1 MIDIR
6 TLTPKALHSTAQG
19 RAAHPGFTA
28 IPILDTPKGF
38 HWGDAAARFPLWNP
52 CGVQGVLRG
61 TNPGCAA
68 RPWAVLWNRFAVKN
82 IVAVLAILSLTTF
95 IAAAHGDVKTPVV
108 NRRVEVIDRVQPNI
122 VKIYGAGGL
131 RGLEAYQSGF
141 LISPTGHLLTV
152 WSYVLDSDT
161 ITVTLNDGRK
171 FEAEIVGARPQ
182 LDLALLKLKT
192 DLDDLPHF
200 VLADSKTAT
209 AGSRVL
215 AFSNLYRVAT
225 GNEAASVQRGVIS
238 VTTPLEARRGV
249 YETPYHGP
257 VYVLDAITNN
267 PGAAGGAL
275 TNRRG
280 ELIGMLGKELRSR
293 RSDLWLNYAMPIAE
307 LRSAIDDVLA
317 GRESSASDA
326 MARRKPVMSL
336 ELDLLGIVMVPDL
349 FDRTPPFIDGVRVG
363 SPAHA
368 AGLRRDDLVLL
379 IGERL
384 IQSCKSLVGELQYV
398 DRADQVKITVMRN
411 QKLIE
416 VTLKATG
423 DMSG

>member
-1 MIDIR
+1 MMNLLFSFLVPERLICTTSKLARRARVIA
-6 TLTPKALHSTAQG
+6 LT
-19 RAAHPGFTA
+19 
-28 IPILDTPKGF
+28 
-38 HWGDAAARFPLWNP
+38 
-52 CGVQGVLRG
+52 
-61 TNPGCAA
+61 
-68 RPWAVLWNRFAVKN
+68 AVLLTFFITAAQAEVQKP
-82 IVAVLAILSLTTF
+82 VATSRA
-95 IAAAHGDVKTPVV
+95 D
-108 NRRVEVIDRVQPNI
+108 VIDLVQPNI

-171 FEAEIVGARPQ
+171 FEAEMIGARPR

-192 DLDDLPHF
+192 DRTDLPYF
-200 VLADSKTAT
+200 DLADSKTAT
-209 AGSRVL
+209 TGSRVL

-225 GNEAASVQRGVIS
+225 GNEAASVQRGVVS
-238 VTTPLEARRGV
+238 VTAPLEARRGV
-249 YETPYHGP
+249 YETPYRGP

-280 ELIGMLGKELRSR
+280 ELVGMLGKELRSR

-307 LRSAIDDVLA
+307 LRGAIDDILA
-317 GRESSASDA
+317 GRESSMSDP
-326 MARRKPVMSL
+326 MTRRKPVMSL
-336 ELDLLGIVMVPDL
+336 ELDLLGIAMVPDVL
-349 FDRTPPFIDGVRVG
+349 DKTPPFIDGVRLG

-368 AGLRRDDLVLL
+368 AGLRRDDLILL
-379 IGERL
+379 IGDRL
-384 IQSCKSLVGELQYV
+384 IQSCKTLVGELEFV
-398 DRADQVKITVMRN
+398 DRADEVKITVMRN
-411 QKLIE
+411 QMLIE